1 MKIGLKRSLSSVMGL
16 GLTLFSTFAYAQVPV
31 TNISAMASSIQAT
44 LTPLINLIISSC
56 YLGGAGFCAGA
67 IFKFKAHKDNP
78 TQVPIGTPIMLL
90 FVGAGLLFLPSVIN
104 MMANSFGLGG
114 SSQSFNF
121 ASGSIVPV

>member
-1 MKIGLKRSLSSVMGL
+1 MKTRYQQSLLAFIGLSCVF
-16 GLTLFSTFAYAQVPV
+16 FSGNAFAAAASD
-31 TNISAMASSIQAT
+31 ISGMAGMIQGT
-44 LTPLINLIISSC
+44 LTPLINLIVASC

-90 FVGAGLLFLPSVIN
+90 FVGAGLLFLPSIIN

-114 SSQSFNF
+114 TSQSFNF
-121 ASGSIVPV
+121 TGGSIVP